1 MVRPKD
7 QALAA
12 SLRKNLIYFSTN
24 KIPLPGIAEDDMR
37 ECFIEQLLESIH
49 RIDYIK
55 TICKREFSVRRKD
68 PEDTLFDPIRA
79 SILHRRCGDI
89 EEAFWLVF
97 LFVHFGK
104 HAKGG
109 WRYLKETYGSLGI
122 GNNWTWNRTSAN
134 PADFRAW
141 LDANL
146 AEIKRHGVPGGFGNH
161 RKYQSLDAYSK
172 NGTGSAVE
180 TYVAWIDPPQT
191 HQELFTNYCKEALD
205 DPRQAFHLLFR
216 SMNDVVSF
224 GRTAKLDYLAMVGK
238 LGLAPI
244 EPKSTYMQGST
255 GPSTGARLLFCGN
268 VQSIGSNIQF
278 DQWLQELDKLLKVGM
293 QVLEDA
299 LCNWQ
304 KSPEVFKPFRA

>member
-12 SLRKNLIYFSTN
+12 CLRKNLIYFSTK

-49 RIDYIK
+49 RIVYIRK
-55 TICKREFSVRRKD
+55 ICMRQISARRKD

-79 SILHRRCGDI
+79 SILHWRCGDI

-104 HAKGG
+104 HSKGG
-109 WRYLKETYGSLGI
+109 WRYLKEVYGSLGI

-146 AEIKRHGVPGGFGNH
+146 AEIKRDGVPGGFGNH
-161 RKYQSLDAYSK
+161 RKYQSLDAYSEY
-172 NGTGSAVE
+172 GTGSAVE
-180 TYVAWIDPPQT
+180 TYIAWIGPPRT
-191 HQELFTNYCKEALD
+191 HQELFSKYCKEALD
-205 DPRQAFHLLFR
+205 DPRQAFDLLYH
-216 SMNDVVSF
+216 SMNDVASF
-224 GRTAKLDYLAMVGK
+224 GRTARLDYLAMVGK
-238 LGLAPI
+238 LGLVPI

-255 GPSTGARLLFCGN
+255 GPSSGARCLFCGR
-268 VQSIGSNIQF
+268 VQSIGRDIEF
-278 DQWLQELDKLLKVGM
+278 DQWLQELDKILKVGM

-304 KSPEVFKPFRA
+304 KSPKVFKPFRA